1 MGYWWVKLTG
11 LCNVGTAFAGTIVD
25 GAVDCI
31 VVKVVAKDSWDCCGE
46 LKVLF
51 ARPLYMPS
59 VWVVPALEKPVSECM
74 VSAFVASVGAL
85 DLLLRMGAFGLPV
98 ESSYEVKLPTRSEPT
113 EAGVKEDAP
122 PLKVLGAG
130 GFETYPDSRYGLF
143 FPLQFRFV
151 RGLFFSPCG
160 LEPECFRFA
169 SRFIQVE
176 KGRRPLLRSNS
187 KQSVKAILRIR

>member
-85 DLLLRMGAFGLPV
+85 DLLLRMGAFW
-98 ESSYEVKLPTRSEPT
+98 T
-113 EAGVKEDAP
+113 ACGV
-122 PLKVLGAG
+122 
-130 GFETYPDSRYGLF
+130 
-143 FPLQFRFV
+143 FV
-151 RGLFFSPCG
+151 RGEAAYALRAYRGGRERGRAPTESTRSWRVRNVPRFSIWIVLPAPISLCSG
-160 LEPECFRFA
+160 ALLLALWAGARVL
-169 SRFIQVE
+169 QVC
-176 KGRRPLLRSNS
+176 KSLHPG
-187 KQSVKAILRIR
+187 